1 MKGMAELGEEI
12 FHMPVRIG
20 APTYMGGLSDV
31 VRNPRYSTAVGLLL
45 EGRDQYLRQEL
56 ARAQI
61 SGMQSVIE
69 RMKSWWKA
77 NF

>member
-1 MKGMAELGEEI
+1 
-12 FHMPVRIG
+12 
-20 APTYMGGLSDV
+20 V

-45 EGRDQYLRQEL
+45 EGRDQYLRHEL
-56 ARAQI
+56 ARSQI

-69 RMKSWWKA
+69 RMKSWWKT